1 MKPEYL
7 EEAPQLAIPITRFPE
22 HYDYNPE
29 DYSEE
34 DIANI
39 KAREEMNRQFNQEDM
54 DKVDPDKVSLT
65 SATMYHSM
73 FTKQIKMA
81 KEATRRK
88 LNAIN
93 KSIAKQFNVLFVFH
107 HGEKK

>member
-7 EEAPQLAIPITRFPE
+7 EEAPQLAIPITRYPE

-34 DIANI
+34 DIENI
-39 KAREEMNRQFNQEDM
+39 KQREELNKKLNQADK
-54 DKVDPDKVSLT
+54 DKVDPDKVSLST
-65 SATMYHSM
+65 ATMYHYM
-73 FTKQIKMA
+73 FTKQIKTA
-81 KEATRRK
+81 KEVTQRK

-93 KSIAKQFNVLFVFH
+93 KSIAKKFNVLFVFH